1 MTFRRNCHTPALKC
15 ANRLR
20 SVMKLLDA
28 FRYLE
33 RERAVTSRRRP
44 PDFKVS
50 LNFAGSHFLL
60 TA

>member
-33 RERAVTSRRRP
+33 RERRGNVEAAT
-44 PDFKVS
+44 
-50 LNFAGSHFLL
+50 
-60 TA
+60 T